1 MVRQSGIGD
10 IEFFLYLAD
19 DEPIGMSGQE
29 ELHDAEPGLGA
40 HGVEHVGV
48 FGDLLGGF
56 LSSDGCHISIV
67 AETWVYCQGQPVA
80 SGPLIG
86 SDESPAFAL
95 SPRHVSRRG
104 QRKPS

>member
-40 HGVEHVGV
+40 HGGEHVGV

-67 AETWVYCQGQPVA
+67 AETWVYCQAVSLTSCRISIFLRPSLSCAGGYERA
-80 SGPLIG
+80 
-86 SDESPAFAL
+86 AL
-95 SPRHVSRRG
+95 VVRTG
-104 QRKPS
+104 